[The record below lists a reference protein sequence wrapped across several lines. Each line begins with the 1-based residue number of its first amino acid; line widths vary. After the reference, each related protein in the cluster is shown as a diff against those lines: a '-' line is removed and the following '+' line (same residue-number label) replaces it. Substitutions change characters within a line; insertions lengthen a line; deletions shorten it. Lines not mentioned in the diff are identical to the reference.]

1 MKTKNMA
8 RINVCSR
15 RAWWSLPLA
24 CLATLLSLPVTA
36 ATLAVDIP
44 GDPLTAGARVPPNI
58 LFVLDDSGS
67 MAFEYMPD
75 SVPSTS
81 NVNVARQAYTRNT
94 VAYDPFTTYQPWT
107 KADGTRMTGGTSY
120 NAVYGSFNL
129 VGGGTIN
136 LADASS
142 CRNYNYNTGGSDE
155 SGSYDYGASSYGSSR
170 SYGYNRVCGGDQTF
184 YVPKDPSDTS
194 ATYLGNGFN
203 YYRYQIFTDG
213 VIIRSWYGARS
224 GSSPNYNRGLNGR
237 NCSTG
242 TGNQWRECTQVTPTG
257 RTEADERANY
267 ATWYSY
273 YRTRIKS
280 AKGGASEAFSP
291 LTRDVRVGFRTIW
304 QRGPNHSAP
313 IPVTKDEGRFANDGG
328 STNRN
333 DWYAALFSAMG
344 YNGTPLK
351 GALYQAGRYFSANDA
366 TGAYGP
372 EAGANQISCR
382 QNFTI
387 LTTDGYWNNDSNYT
401 SVNEQDNTSA
411 TGFITG
417 PGGRSY
423 RYTAKPPYS
432 SSNSNNLADVAM
444 YFWKNDLRT
453 DLDNNVPTSTT
464 DDSHPRLGDPAFWQH
479 MVTFSISI
487 GLEGTMGWGS
497 IEDVPSNAS
506 WPAVTSDSQETI
518 DDLLHAAVNSHGTFV
533 AATNPQAFTQGL
545 QAALATIAQRTSAA
559 SNVATSAF
567 QIRSGGKVFNAAY
580 ITGKWTGTINAWNL
594 DSNNVPSTLAWAS
607 TVPAYTARKV
617 FTREGG
623 IGRTFPTSTQMTAL
637 TRTGGPVNFAVT
649 GTNNANYI
657 KGDASQEKRNG
668 GLLRDRPNN
677 SLGDIVNSSPFYVND
692 TSTLYVGAND
702 GMLHA
707 FDVANGKELFAYVP
721 GLIKMSDLAMISRGD
736 YENSHRW
743 YVDGPVAVTDRQL
756 TPGANYLV
764 GSLGRGGKGMFGLD
778 VTTPS
783 TFGTSNISWELA
795 ETPANNMGMVTGRPA
810 LALVNTSATVKTAA
824 AVVGNGVNS
833 TNNRAVLLVVNV
845 QTGAVIREIDTLAGS
860 ASQPNGLFAPTAI
873 LGQDGKSIAYVY
885 AGDLLGNVWKFD
897 LTATNPASWTAKLL
911 FQAKSND
918 GTGAPQPITGGVTIA
933 TNPVTFKRWVFF
945 GTGRFMTVSDTND
958 KTPLMQGIY
967 GFEDTDALLSYTDLV
982 KRTIINTGATQ
993 SGYPVRTFEPKA
1005 DLNPGAK
1012 GWYVSLPAAGERI
1025 VQDAQLL
1032 ANALVTASMIPATN
1046 ICDATGTG
1054 YINAVDAFTGTSLG
1068 TSLFDLNN
1076 DGSTADNNVGGVAV
1090 GSVDVGVGVPT
1101 LPVFIDG
1108 QMIVTG
1114 SAGNLA
1120 TTRTHRSIW
1129 RVVSWREFRKD

>member
-8 RINVCSR
+8 HINVRSR
-15 RAWWSLPLA
+15 RSWWSLPLA
-24 CLATLLSLPVTA
+24 CLATVLSLPVSA

-67 MAFEYMPD
+67 MAFNYMPD
-75 SVPSTS
+75 SVPSVSVIS
-81 NVNVARQAYTRNT
+81 NRLAYTRNSL
-94 VAYDPFTTYQPWT
+94 AYNPYMTYLPWT
-107 KADGTRMTGGTSY
+107 KPDGTRMTGGTSY
-120 NAVYGSFNL
+120 SAVYGSFNMA
-129 VGGGTIN
+129 GTNTID
-136 LADASS
+136 LANTSS
-142 CRNYNYNTGGSDE
+142 CRNYNYNDGGTWDE
-155 SGSYDYGASSYGSSR
+155 GSGGTS
-170 SYGYNRVCGGDQTF
+170 VCGGVQTF

-194 ATYLGNGFN
+194 ETYLSNGYN
-203 YYRYQIFTDG
+203 YYRFQIFTDG
-213 VIIRSWYGARS
+213 VIVRSWYGART
-224 GSSPNYNRGLNGR
+224 GTSSPYNRGLNGR
-237 NCSTG
+237 NCSTN
-242 TGNQWRECTQVTPTG
+242 TGNNWRDCTQVTPTG
-257 RTEADERANY
+257 RTEAQERENY
-267 ATWYSY
+267 ATWFSY
-273 YRTRIKS
+273 HRTRIKA
-280 AKGGASEAFSP
+280 AKAGASEAFSP

-328 STNRN
+328 STNRD
-333 DWYAALFSAMG
+333 DWYAALFGAMA

-351 GALYQAGRYFSANDA
+351 GALQNAGKYFSDDDA

-372 EAGANQISCR
+372 EAVANQISCR

-387 LTTDGYWNNDSNYT
+387 LTTDGYWNNDSNY
-401 SVNEQDNTSA
+401 SAVNEQDNNSGT
-411 TGFITG
+411 TITG
-417 PGGRSY
+417 PGGRTY
-423 RYTAKPPYS
+423 KYTAKAPYS

-444 YFWKNDLRT
+444 YYWKRDLRS

-487 GLEGTMGWGS
+487 GLEGTTGWGS
-497 IEDVPSNAS
+497 IDDVPNNAS
-506 WPAVTSDSQETI
+506 WPSVTSDSQATI

-580 ITGKWTGTINAWNL
+580 ITGRWTGTINAWNL
-594 DSNNVPSTLAWAS
+594 DSSNVPSSLAWAS
-607 TVPAYTARKV
+607 SVPSYASRKV
-617 FTREGG
+617 FTREAGT
-623 IGRTFPTSTQMTAL
+623 GRTFPTSTQTSAL
-637 TRTGGPVNFAVT
+637 ARTGGPVNFEVT
-649 GTNNANYI
+649 GANNANYI
-657 KGDASQEKRNG
+657 KGDSSQEKRNG

-677 SLGDIVNSSPFYVND
+677 ALGDIVNSSPFYVND

-721 GLIKMSDLAMISRGD
+721 GLIKMSELSMISRGD
-736 YENSHRW
+736 YENAHRW

-764 GSLGRGGKGMFGLD
+764 GSLGRGGKGMYGLN
-778 VTTPS
+778 VTTPAS
-783 TFGTSNISWELA
+783 FGVADVKWEIA
-795 ETPANNMGMVTGRPA
+795 ETPLSNMGMVTGRPA

-833 TNNRAVLLVVNV
+833 TNNKAVLLVVNV
-845 QTGAVIREIDTLAGS
+845 QTGAVIREIDTGAGS
-860 ASQPNGLFAPTAI
+860 AAQPNGLFAPTAI
-873 LGQDGKSIAYVY
+873 LGADGKSIAYVY

-897 LTATNPASWTAKLL
+897 LTATNPASWTVKRL
-911 FQAKSND
+911 FQAKSAD
-918 GTGAPQPITGGVTIA
+918 GTGVPQPITGGVTIA

-945 GTGRFMTVSDTND
+945 GTGSFMTVADTND
-958 KTPLMQGIY
+958 KTPLKQGIY
-967 GFEDTDALLSYTDLV
+967 GFEDTDAQLQYTDLV
-982 KRTIINTGATQ
+982 KRTMINTGATQ
-993 SGYPVRTFEPKA
+993 SGYPVRTFEAKA

-1012 GWYVSLPAAGERI
+1012 GWYVSLPANGERI

-1076 DGSTADNNVGGVAV
+1076 DGSTADNNIGGIAV

-1120 TTRTHRSIW
+1120 TTRTHGSIW
-1129 RVVSWREFRKD
+1129 RTVSWREFRKD

>member
-8 RINVCSR
+8 RIKDRSR
-15 RAWWSLPLA
+15 RSWWSLPLA
-24 CLATLLSLPVTA
+24 CLATVLSLPVSA

-67 MAFEYMPD
+67 MAFNYMPD
-75 SVPSTS
+75 SVP
-81 NVNVARQAYTRNT
+81 NVSVISENLTYTRNSL
-94 VAYDPFTTYQPWT
+94 AYNPTTNYLPWT
-107 KADGTRMTGGTSY
+107 RPDGTRMTGGTDY
-120 NAVYGSFNL
+120 TRVYGSFNM
-129 VGGGTIN
+129 VGGGTID
-136 LADASS
+136 LSDSGS
-142 CRNYNYNTGGSDE
+142 CRKYNYNNSSTSDE
-155 SGSYDYGASSYGSSR
+155 GVGT
-170 SYGYNRVCGGDQTF
+170 NVCGGVQTF
-184 YVPKDPSDTS
+184 YVPKDPNNTS
-194 ATYLGNGFN
+194 ETYLSNGYN
-203 YYRYQIFTDG
+203 YYRYQIHTDG
-213 VIIRSWYGARS
+213 VVVRSWYGARS
-224 GSSPNYNRGLNGR
+224 GSKPNYNQGLSGR
-237 NCSTG
+237 NCSTS
-242 TGNQWRECTQVTPTG
+242 TGNQWRECTRVTPTG
-257 RTEADERANY
+257 RTEAAELANY
-267 ATWYSY
+267 ATWFSY
-273 YRTRIKS
+273 HRTRIKS
-280 AKGGASEAFSP
+280 AKAGASEAFSP

-304 QRGPNHSAP
+304 ERGPNHDAP

-333 DWYAALFSAMG
+333 DWYAALFSARA

-351 GALYQAGRYFSANDA
+351 GALYQAGRYFSDDDA
-366 TGAYGP
+366 DGAYGP
-372 EAGANQISCR
+372 EAKANQISCR

-387 LTTDGYWNNDSNYT
+387 LTTDGYWNNDSNY
-401 SVNEQDNTSA
+401 SAVNEQDDNSGT
-411 TGFITG
+411 TITG
-417 PGGRSY
+417 PGGKSY
-423 RYTAKPPYS
+423 RYSAKPPYS

-444 YFWKNDLRT
+444 YFWKRDLRS

-487 GLEGTMGWGS
+487 GLTGSTGWGS
-497 IEDVPSNAS
+497 IDDVPANAV
-506 WPAVTSDSQETI
+506 WPAVTSDSQQTI

-580 ITGKWTGTINAWNL
+580 ITGRWTGTINAWNL

-607 TVPAYTARKV
+607 SVPVYTSRKV

-623 IGRTFPTSTQMTAL
+623 IGRTFPTSTQTTAL
-637 TRTGGPVNFAVT
+637 TRTGGPVNFEVT
-649 GTNNANYI
+649 GANNANYI

-707 FDVANGKELFAYVP
+707 FNVADGKELFAYVP
-721 GLIKMSDLAMISRGD
+721 GLLKMSDLSMLSRGD

-764 GSLGRGGKGMFGLD
+764 GSLGRGGKGMFGLN
-778 VTTPS
+778 VTSPS
-783 TFGTSNISWELA
+783 SFGTADVSWELA
-795 ETPANNMGMVTGRPA
+795 ETPAGNMGMVTGRPA
-810 LALVNTSATVKTAA
+810 LALVNTSASAKTAA

-833 TNNRAVLLVVNV
+833 TNNKAVLLVVNV

-860 ASQPNGLFAPTAI
+860 AVQPNGLFAPTAI
-873 LGQDGKSIAYVY
+873 LGADGKSIAYVY

-897 LTATNPASWTAKLL
+897 LTATNPASWTVKRL
-911 FQAKSND
+911 FQAKSAD
-918 GTGAPQPITGGVTIA
+918 GTGVPQPITGGVTIA

-945 GTGRFMTVSDTND
+945 GTGRYLTVSDTTD
-958 KTPLMQGIY
+958 KAPLMQGIY
-967 GFEDTDALLSYTDLV
+967 GFEDTDAQLQYTDLV

-1012 GWYVSLPAAGERI
+1012 GWYVSLPAGGERI

-1032 ANALVTASMIPATN
+1032 ANVLVTASMIPATN
-1046 ICDATGTG
+1046 VCDATGTG

-1120 TTRTHRSIW
+1120 TTRTQRSVW
-1129 RVVSWREFRKD
+1129 RTVSWREFRKD

>member
-1 MKTKNMA
+1 MKTKYMA
-8 RINVCSR
+8 RINVRSR

-24 CLATLLSLPVTA
+24 CLATLLSLPVSS
-36 ATLAVDIP
+36 ATLPVDIP

-58 LFVLDDSGS
+58 LFILDDSGS
-67 MAFEYMPD
+67 MAFEFMPD

-81 NVNVARQAYTRNT
+81 TINVARQAYTRNSM
-94 VAYDPFTTYQPWT
+94 AYNPSMTYQPWT
-107 KADGTRMTGGTSY
+107 NPDGTRMTGGTSY
-120 NAVYGSFNL
+120 GAVYGSFNL
-129 VGGGTIN
+129 AGGGTIN

-142 CRNYNYNTGGSDE
+142 CRNYNYNIAGNDE
-155 SGSYDYGASSYGSSR
+155 NGTYNYGPSAYGSSR
-170 SYGYNRVCGGDQTF
+170 SYGYNQVCGGVQTF
-184 YVPKDPSDTS
+184 YVPKNP
-194 ATYLGNGFN
+194 GNSSTFGDGAN

-213 VIIRSWYGARS
+213 VIIRSWYGART
-224 GSSPNYNRGLNGR
+224 GSAPNYNQGLSGR

-242 TGNQWRECTQVTPTG
+242 TGNQWRECTRVTPTG
-257 RTEADERANY
+257 RSEADERANY

-273 YRTRIKS
+273 FRTRMKS
-280 AKGGASEAFSP
+280 AKAGASEAFSP

-304 QRGPNHSAP
+304 QRGPNHSTP
-313 IPVTKDEGRFANDGG
+313 IPVNSDEGRFANDGG

-333 DWYAALFSAMG
+333 DWYAALFATMG
-344 YNGTPLK
+344 RNSTPLK
-351 GALYQAGRYFSANDA
+351 GALYQAGRYFSDFASN
-366 TGAYGP
+366 GAYGP
-372 EAGANQISCR
+372 EAKADQISCR

-387 LTTDGYWNNDSNYT
+387 FTTDGYWNDNSNYT
-401 SVNEQDNTSA
+401 AVNEQDNVSETTA
-411 TGFITG
+411 ITG
-417 PGGRSY
+417 PGGKSY
-423 RYTAKPPYS
+423 KYTAKPPYS
-432 SSNSNNLADVAM
+432 SSDSNTLADVAM
-444 YFWKNDLRT
+444 YFWKRDLRT
-453 DLDNNVPTSTT
+453 DLDNNVPTSTN
-464 DDSHPRLGDPAFWQH
+464 DDSHPKLGDPAFWQH
-479 MVTFSISI
+479 MVTFTISI
-487 GLEGTMGWGS
+487 GLTGSTGWGS
-497 IEDVPSNAS
+497 VDDVPQNAT
-506 WPAVTSDSQETI
+506 WPNPNDAEDNDRI
-518 DDLLHAAVNSHGTFV
+518 DDLLHVAVNSHGTFV
-533 AATNPQAFTQGL
+533 AATDPQAFTQGL
-545 QAALATIAQRTSAA
+545 QAALATIAQRTSAS

-607 TVPAYTARKV
+607 SVPVFTSRNV

-623 IGRTFPTSTQMTAL
+623 SGRVFPTSAQLTAL

-649 GTNNANYI
+649 GALNAAYI
-657 KGDASQEKRNG
+657 KGDSSQEKRNG
-668 GLLRDRPNN
+668 GLLRDRPDN

-707 FDVANGKELFAYVP
+707 FNVADGKELFAYVP
-721 GLIKMSDLAMISRGD
+721 GLIKMSDLSMISRGD

-764 GSLGRGGKGMFGLD
+764 GSLGRGGKGMYGLN
-778 VTTPS
+778 VTSPGS
-783 TFGTSNISWELA
+783 FGTGDVRWELA
-795 ETPANNMGMVTGRPA
+795 ETPASNMGMVTGRPA
-810 LALVNTSATVKTAA
+810 LALVNTSPSVKTAA
-824 AVVGNGVNS
+824 AIVGNGVNS

-845 QTGAVIREIDTLAGS
+845 QTGAVIREIDTGAGS

-873 LGQDGKSIAYVY
+873 LGADGKSIAYIY

-897 LTATNPASWTAKLL
+897 LTAPYPSSWTAKLL

-918 GTGAPQPITGGVTIA
+918 GTGTPQPITGGVTVA

-958 KTPLMQGIY
+958 KTPLMQGMY
-967 GFEDTDALLSYTDLV
+967 GFEDTDAQLQYTDLV

-1012 GWYVSLPAAGERI
+1012 GWYLSLPADGERI
-1025 VQDAQLL
+1025 VQDAQLV
-1032 ANALVTASMIPATN
+1032 ANALVTVSMIPATN

-1068 TSLFDLNN
+1068 KSLFDLNN
-1076 DGSTADNNVGGVAV
+1076 DGSTSDDSVGGVPV

-1101 LPVFIDG
+1101 LPIFIDG

-1114 SAGNLA
+1114 SAGNLS

-1129 RVVSWREFRKD
+1129 RMVSWREFRKD